1 MTKLLT
7 VDNLEIEFE
16 KQDPSHACKWCIYIR
31 LKKNDKEQTFL
42 MIKTDEKPFTR
53 FTHNSGKLVALSDES
68 LSDIMFNSVNLS
80 PVVEEFN
87 KKNKDTKH

>member
-1 MTKLLT
+1 
-7 VDNLEIEFE
+7 
-16 KQDPSHACKWCIYIR
+16 
-31 LKKNDKEQTFL
+31 

-68 LSDIMFNSVNLS
+68 LSDIMFNSINLS